1 MRTFA
6 AAALAGFAVAYTP
19 ISELELKFIN
29 FIASQGKSY
38 ATVEEY
44 TARMERF
51 ALRDAEINLINA
63 SQSDSFH
70 AHNKFSDWTDFELKR
85 MLGGKKDTSD
95 ATESTN

>member
-1 MRTFA
+1 
-6 AAALAGFAVAYTP
+6 
-19 ISELELKFIN
+19 
-29 FIASQGKSY
+29 
-38 ATVEEY
+38 
-44 TARMERF
+44 MERF
-51 ALRDAEINLINA
+51 ALREAEINLINA